1 MNTQNKEHSAYED
14 EINLMDYI
22 QVIRKRKWL
31 IILGTLMCIIV
42 AAIISLLM
50 PKIYRG
56 EATFKI
62 ITKEITTAKEMVSV
76 IGNIDKE
83 KLKQVL
89 PKTYNLINSIK
100 LNALRDSVD
109 KFQLIIET
117 ERVDDIP
124 IAISMVVEYINNN
137 PLIKQSVEQDKERLS
152 KQIEELSK
160 FIESS
165 KELVKAYD
173 NLIKT
178 GRLITIGFN
187 TVDLN
192 KRISDI
198 KIEKLQV
205 EQTLKRLKGIEMVA
219 QPYISSKP
227 VKPKKRQ
234 NVMIAGVVGLL
245 GSIMLA
251 FFMEFLKK
259 NKANLGKPS

>member
-1 MNTQNKEHSAYED
+1 MNGNISD

-22 QVIRKRKWL
+22 QVVIKRKWL
-31 IILGTLMCIIV
+31 IILGTLICIIV
-42 AAIISLLM
+42 AAIIGLLM

-62 ITKEITTAKEMVSV
+62 ITKEITTAKEMVSI
-76 IGNIDKE
+76 IGKLDEE

-89 PKTYNLINSIK
+89 PKNNNLIINSIK
-100 LNALRDSVD
+100 LNTLRDSAD
-109 KFQLIIET
+109 KFQLIIEA

-124 IAISMVVEYINNN
+124 IVISGFVEYIDNNL
-137 PLIKQSVEQDKERLS
+137 LIRQSVEQDKERLL
-152 KQIEELSK
+152 KQIEELSEV
-160 FIESS
+160 IESS

-178 GRLITIGFN
+178 GRLIPIGFN
-187 TVDLN
+187 PIDLN

-198 KIEKLQV
+198 KIEKLQT
-205 EQTLKRLKGIEMVA
+205 EQALKRLKGIEMVA

-227 VKPKKRQ
+227 VNPEKRQ

-245 GSIMLA
+245 ASIMLA
-251 FFMEFLKK
+251 FFIEFLEK
-259 NKANLGKPS
+259 NKTSLKKPV

>member
-1 MNTQNKEHSAYED
+1 MNGNIPD
-14 EINLMDYI
+14 EINLMDYF
-22 QVIRKRKWL
+22 QVLRKRKWL
-31 IILGTLMCIIV
+31 IILGTLICIIV
-42 AAIISLLM
+42 AAIISLRM

-62 ITKEITTAKEMVSV
+62 MIMTAKEMVSI
-76 IGNIDKE
+76 IGNVDGG

-89 PKTYNLINSIK
+89 PKNYNSIDSIK
-100 LNALRDSVD
+100 LSALRDSGD
-109 KFQLIIET
+109 KFQLIIEAK
-117 ERVDDIP
+117 RVDDIP
-124 IAISMVVEYINNN
+124 IAISEFEEYVDNN
-137 PLIKQSVEQDKERLS
+137 PLIRRSVEQTKETLL

-160 FIESS
+160 VIESS

-178 GRLITIGFN
+178 GRLIPVGFN
-187 TVDLN
+187 PVELN

-205 EQTLKRLKGIEMVA
+205 EQALKRLQGIEMAA

-245 GSIMLA
+245 ASIMLA
-251 FFMEFLKK
+251 FFIEFLEK
-259 NKANLGKPS
+259 NKAVFGKPA